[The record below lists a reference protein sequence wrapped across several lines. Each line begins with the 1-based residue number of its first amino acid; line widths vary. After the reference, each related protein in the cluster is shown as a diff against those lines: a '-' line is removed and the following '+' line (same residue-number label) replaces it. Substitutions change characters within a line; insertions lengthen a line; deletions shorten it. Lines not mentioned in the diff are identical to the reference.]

1 VYPADPAGRSLQGGI
16 GLQDINSAASA
27 PRRRARDQATAA
39 EVLQAQRLIAAD
51 LAGVTRLG
59 VAFSGGIDST
69 LLLAMAAHV
78 LGVANVVAVLAVS
91 PSLAT
96 DERTAARRI
105 AELIGTDVVEVQ
117 TMELDREEYRA
128 NDIDRCFFCKDE
140 LFTRIGIEV
149 LEQHALDAVAYGENA
164 DDVKRLDRPGARAAT
179 EHSVLRP
186 LARAG
191 LSKADVRRL
200 ARALDLPNADKPASP
215 CLASRIPH
223 HETVTAAKLAQIDT
237 AESALR
243 AIGFTDL
250 RVRHHGEL
258 GRVELA
264 VHDVPRA
271 RVEPLRSAIRDAVLG
286 AGFRFV
292 SVDPAGLQSGAF
304 TLALIEAR

>member
-1 VYPADPAGRSLQGGI
+1 MSSATAPPPGMRAHGR
-16 GLQDINSAASA
+16 
-27 PRRRARDQATAA
+27 ATAA
-39 EVLQAQRLIAAD
+39 EVIRAERLIAAD
-51 LAGVTRLG
+51 LEGVSRLG

-69 LLLAMAAHV
+69 LLLAMAARL

-96 DERTAARRI
+96 DERAAARRV
-105 AELIGTDVVEVQ
+105 AELIGTDVIEVH
-117 TMELDREEYRA
+117 TTELDREEYRA
-128 NDIDRCFFCKDE
+128 NDVDRCFFCKDE
-140 LFTRIGIEV
+140 LFTRIGFEV
-149 LEQHALDAVAYGENA
+149 LEQHALDAIAYGENA
-164 DDVKRLDRPGARAAT
+164 DDVRRLDRPGARAAT
-179 EHSVLRP
+179 EHGVLRP
-186 LARAG
+186 LAKAG
-191 LSKADVRRL
+191 LGKSDVRRL

-223 HETVTAAKLAQIDT
+223 HETVTAAKLAQIDS

-243 AIGFTDL
+243 AMGFTDL

-264 VHDVPRA
+264 AADLARA
-271 RVEPLRSAIRDAVLG
+271 TVEPLRSAIREAVLG

-304 TLALIEAR
+304 TLALIQPR